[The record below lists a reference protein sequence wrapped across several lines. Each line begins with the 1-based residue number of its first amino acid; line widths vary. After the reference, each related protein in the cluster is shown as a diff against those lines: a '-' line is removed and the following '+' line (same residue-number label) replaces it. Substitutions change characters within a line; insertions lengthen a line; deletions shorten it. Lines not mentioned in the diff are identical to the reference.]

1 MTLDKA
7 IELVYSFWNEIS
19 TLTDYD
25 VHDREFRDPKYTK
38 RLLEKADVKID
49 NSKNVIVVGS
59 KGKGT
64 TSSLLAEVLKS
75 QGYKVGLFTSPHLER
90 FTERIKI
97 NGKEISEQNLAKYI
111 EDLRSPINQ
120 IARDIPKPYYLGPNG
135 IFLAAAL
142 KYFGDNKTDI
152 NILESG
158 RGGRYDD
165 VFGLGNHVIITPIV
179 LEHKFR
185 LGPKLEDV
193 IETKLGII
201 DENTVNIV
209 VSKQHPKV
217 LELMEA
223 YLPNDKNIAVYGR
236 EHSLI
241 NQAVTEQNSSF
252 KVDTG
257 MQMVNIQLPTL
268 AEFIGINLSSALK
281 MANMLVGQLDIKKLE
296 AVKDVGLSGR
306 CEIISSTPL
315 IILDGS
321 ICRESTSYIVSA
333 LYKMEQATG
342 NKVAIVA
349 VPSDKDYEGVME
361 ILAKYFDRIIL
372 TKSVGAQYPFFQQTH
387 PEAVNKF
394 KNTIITNNLEEA
406 LELAEKFEATTIGII
421 GTQSLIGEARKKIL
435 VNTNNPLTKR
445 G

>member
-1 MTLDKA
+1 MSLDKA
-7 IELVYSFWNEIS
+7 MELVYSFWNEIS
-19 TLTDYD
+19 PLTNYD
-25 VHDREFRDPKYTK
+25 MHDRDFRDPQYTQ
-38 RLLEKADVKID
+38 RLLERADVKID
-49 NSKNVIVVGS
+49 RSKNVIVVGS

-64 TSSLLAEVLKS
+64 TSSLLAEILKS

-90 FTERIKI
+90 FTERMKI
-97 NGKEISEQNLAKYI
+97 NGKEISEENLVKYI
-111 EDLRSPINQ
+111 EDLRTPINE
-120 IARDIPKPYYLGPNG
+120 IAPDIPKPYYLGPNG

-142 KYFGDNKTDI
+142 RYFEDNKTDI

-185 LGPKLEDV
+185 LGPELENV

-201 DENTVNIV
+201 EEDTVNIV
-209 VSKQHPKV
+209 VSKQDQRV
-217 LELMEA
+217 LKLMEA
-223 YLPNDKNIAVYGR
+223 YLPRDKNIAVYGR

-241 NQAVTEQNSSF
+241 DHVVTEQSSTF
-252 KVDTG
+252 KVGIG
-257 MQMVNIQLPTL
+257 MQIVDVQLPTL

-281 MANMLVGQLDIKKLE
+281 MATMLIGELDKKKLE
-296 AVKDVGLSGR
+296 DIKDIGLSGR

-333 LYKMEQATG
+333 LYKMDQSEG

-349 VPSDKDYEGVME
+349 VPSDKDYQGVME
-361 ILAKYFDRIIL
+361 TLAKYFNKIIV
-372 TKSVGAQYPFFQQTH
+372 TKSVGAQYPFFQEMH
-387 PEAVNKF
+387 PETVEKF
-394 KNTIITNNLEEA
+394 DNTIVSNNLEEA
-406 LELAEKFEATTIGII
+406 LELAEKFSPSTIGII
-421 GTQSLIGEARKKIL
+421 GTQSLIGEARKKFL
-435 VNTNNPLTKR
+435 EKME
-445 G
+445 